1 MTFRKLSFVSKSRR
15 ETHIVLA
22 GLRMSM
28 YHVQCIRMSLPYFV
42 PPWTMKQYEPV
53 NIEIR
58 GLWAERSCS
67 MLFDVVRSF
76 CGFFCGS
83 RFIKVCHLRSP
94 QSMAM
99 TSELRHGQQKDTN
112 SFPLAYA
119 GLDSRWLP
127 MVSVWTSVHIGA
139 SCCIIDQH
147 LLERSFDASWWLL
160 LYAVLPVRCKLLLQ
174 WQADAAFC
182 FSRLWVEHQSCST
195 VQTLVK
201 SMKSGWQ
208 IPRHRLQRCV
218 RNWDLGEMS
227 MRHNLSVWWV
237 EDSRSGHNNWD
248 GKGRTVEHG
257 WTW

>member
-1 MTFRKLSFVSKSRR
+1 MTFRKPSFVSKSRR

-42 PPWTMKQYEPV
+42 PPWTMNQYEPV

-67 MLFDVVRSF
+67 MLFDGVRSF
-76 CGFFCGS
+76 CGSRCS

-94 QSMAM
+94 QSTAT

-127 MVSVWTSVHIGA
+127 MVSVWTSVHHVGIMLHHW
-139 SCCIIDQH
+139 S
-147 LLERSFDASWWLL
+147 
-160 LYAVLPVRCKLLLQ
+160 
-174 WQADAAFC
+174 
-182 FSRLWVEHQSCST
+182 
-195 VQTLVK
+195 TLVGK
-201 SMKSGWQ
+201 KLRCQLVTVAVCG
-208 IPRHRLQRCV
+208 PRCEV
-218 RNWDLGEMS
+218 
-227 MRHNLSVWWV
+227 
-237 EDSRSGHNNWD
+237 
-248 GKGRTVEHG
+248 
-257 WTW
+257 